1 MYVLYLD
8 ESGNPDDANDEHFVL
23 AGAAVYERN
32 TYFLSQAFD
41 EVQTKHFPGVQPIA
55 FHATE
60 LRAGKDFWRKV
71 DASKRRVVMDDLCMA
86 IANQGGLALFAAVI
100 SKTDKV
106 HGEIAVKAATEEV
119 CVAFDRFLVRKHKN
133 GDSQRGL
140 IVFAEG
146 QYHKRHRVWVRDFR
160 EMGTRV
166 GALNNLSDIPYFAT
180 PRETRLLQ
188 VADVVSHAVF
198 RLYER
203 KDPSMIRAFIHKFDI
218 ANGIRYGITHST
230 DTRDSCECP
239 RCFSQ
244 REPGNSGP
252 WLTVAPSTGP

>member
-1 MYVLYLD
+1 MYLLYLD
-8 ESGNPDDANDEHFVL
+8 ESGNQDDPSDRHFVL

-32 TYFLSQAFD
+32 TYFLSQALD

-71 DASKRRVVMDDLCMA
+71 DPDKRRAVMADLCLA
-86 IANQGGLALFAAVI
+86 VANQGGLCLFASVI
-100 SKTDKV
+100 EKTDQL
-106 HGEIAVKAATEEV
+106 HGEAAVKAATEEI
-119 CVAFDRFLVRKHKN
+119 CVAFDRFLVRKHKS

-146 QYHKRHRVWVRDFR
+146 QYHKRNRVWVKDFR

-180 PRETRLLQ
+180 PKETRLLQ
-188 VADVVSHAVF
+188 VADLVAHGVF
-198 RLYER
+198 RMYER
-203 KDPSMIRAFIHKFDI
+203 NDPSMVRAFSHKFDVS
-218 ANGIRYGITHST
+218 AGIKYGIVHVT
-230 DTRDSCECP
+230 DNRPTCECP

-244 REPGNSGP
+244 RAPHSFGP
-252 WLTVAPSTGP
+252 WLAPPA